1 MALFSKRRRWLEWI
15 VIALV
20 LGWIGALAWRH
31 HAKDAIESPPT
42 AGSVVEER

>member
-31 HAKDAIESPPT
+31 HVKDPIDAPAPS
-42 AGSVVEER
+42 GSVVEER